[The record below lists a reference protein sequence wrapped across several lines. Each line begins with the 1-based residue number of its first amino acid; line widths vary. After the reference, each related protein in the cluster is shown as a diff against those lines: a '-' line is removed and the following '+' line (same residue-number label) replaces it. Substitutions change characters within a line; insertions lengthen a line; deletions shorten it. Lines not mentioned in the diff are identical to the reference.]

1 MKDIIFY
8 FYGYVVFFYS
18 LGLMVSYVILMW
30 LAELGILRS
39 KHSHLSVLILRECLL
54 SLRLIMKKRPSL
66 TM

>member
-30 LAELGILRS
+30 LAELGILRVS
-39 KHSHLSVLILRECLL
+39 QIYHGQQSLYSGSVYYRSGL
-54 SLRLIMKKRPSL
+54 
-66 TM
+66 

>member
-18 LGLMVSYVILMW
+18 LGLMVSYVVLMW

-39 KHSHLSVLILRECLL
+39 KHSHLSAYPKY
-54 SLRLIMKKRPSL
+54 IMGV
-66 TM
+66 T

>member
-39 KHSHLSVLILRECLL
+39 KHSHLSVYPKY
-54 SLRLIMKKRPSL
+54 IMDNSP
-66 TM
+66 